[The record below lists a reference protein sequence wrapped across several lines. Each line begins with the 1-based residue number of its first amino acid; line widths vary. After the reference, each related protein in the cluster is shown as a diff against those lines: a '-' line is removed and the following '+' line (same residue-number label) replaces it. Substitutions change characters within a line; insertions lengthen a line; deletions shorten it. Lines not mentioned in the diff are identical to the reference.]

1 MSLAKRGGDLN
12 MKEKQELQVTDVFTK
27 SRIFTYLW
35 IVFCP
40 PYGLYRVLSPSSE
53 FRRPEKWVWTMIVI
67 CTLVTFVKLII
78 TG

>member
-1 MSLAKRGGDLN
+1 MSLTKTGGDHN

-40 PYGLYRVLSPSSE
+40 PV
-53 FRRPEKWVWTMIVI
+53 F
-67 CTLVTFVKLII
+67 
-78 TG
+78 